1 MSGTAI
7 STKNHFLL
15 LLGVSL
21 YGHVLFTP
29 IPALLAKLGK
39 NLPPLCLSMAATMNS
54 FMGNLTFFMETSSF
68 KGPSLATWRGI

>member
-1 MSGTAI
+1 MPVTAI

-21 YGHVLFTP
+21 YGHVLCTP

-39 NLPPLCLSMAATMNS
+39 NLPPLFLSMAATETP
-54 FMGNLTFFMETSSF
+54 FMGNLTFFIETSSF
-68 KGPSLATWRGI
+68 KIPALAI